1 MTLYDKRKKQNDDQ
15 GGIYMKPNTNDNHQK
30 KAFQNGDNKK
40 IRNFIE
46 NQKKK
51 NIYLVLL
58 ILVLLV
64 LILPLIIHSYIQSKK
79 SASENV
85 TEYIEK
91 LGKKFY
97 EDYYYQQLSGLKGN
111 HMVED
116 TSTFLE
122 NFVTS
127 GIPVTLN
134 QVLELH
140 FKTEKQINKAI
151 KKYQCDFETTGF
163 IIYPE
168 PPYEKKSYRIEP
180 HISCQ
185 NLGSEKKENNQ

>member
-1 MTLYDKRKKQNDDQ
+1 MQ
-15 GGIYMKPNTNDNHQK
+15 G
-30 KAFQNGDNKK
+30 
-40 IRNFIE
+40 
-46 NQKKK
+46 
-51 NIYLVLL
+51 
-58 ILVLLV
+58 
-64 LILPLIIHSYIQSKK
+64 KK

-91 LGKKFY
+91 LGKAFY
-97 EDYYYQQLSGLKGN
+97 EDYYYLQLSGLKSN

-140 FKTEKQINKAI
+140 FKTEKQVNKAI

-185 NLGSEKKENNQ
+185 NLDLKKEDN